1 MNNTEKINDKLLE
14 KIVTQYNSGKSA
26 REVGEALNLSWRK
39 VIYLMNKYGI
49 ARRTRS
55 DAIYLQHN
63 KQIAPYKIKIHLTPD
78 EEKLKGLALG
88 LLWADGY
95 KGNPYTLRA
104 HSADCKVINIL
115 ISFLTLICGVPRQ
128 KIRISFATSEDSNI
142 KRIERFWGVNLKIPL
157 SQFYKTTVFNKRGN
171 NSHKR
176 RRRNAHGVA
185 TLHIHNVK
193 LVKILHKWVNQ
204 YALVAQLVEH
214 MHGKHEV
221 TGSIPVEGSIA
232 SQ

>member
-1 MNNTEKINDKLLE
+1 MTYAEKVIEKIA
-14 KIVTQYNSGKSA
+14 TQYNSGKSA

-49 ARRTRS
+49 ARRSRS

-63 KQIAPYKIKIHLTPD
+63 KQIAPYKIKMHLTDD

-104 HSADCKVINIL
+104 HSADHTIINIL
-115 ISFLTLICGVPRQ
+115 ISFLTLICGVPRE
-128 KIRISFATSEDSNI
+128 KIRISLATSEGRDAKENES
-142 KRIERFWGVNLKIPL
+142 FWSEKLKIPL
-157 SQFYKTTVFNKRGN
+157 SQFYKTTVFQKKGK
-171 NSHKR
+171 NSHNGHHR
-176 RRRNAHGVA
+176 AEHGVA

-193 LVKILHKWVNQ
+193 LVKILHKWINQ
-204 YALVAQLVEH
+204 YALVAQSVEH

-221 TGSIPVEGSIA
+221 IGSIPIEGSIV
-232 SQ
+232 SM

>member
-1 MNNTEKINDKLLE
+1 MTYAEKVIEKIA
-14 KIVTQYNSGKSA
+14 TQYNSGKSA

-49 ARRTRS
+49 ARRSRS

-63 KQIAPYKIKIHLTPD
+63 KQIAPYKIKMHLTDD

-104 HSADCKVINIL
+104 HSADHTIINIL
-115 ISFLTLICGVPRQ
+115 ISFLTLICGVPRE
-128 KIRISFATSEDSNI
+128 KIRISLATSEDRDAKENES
-142 KRIERFWGVNLKIPL
+142 FWSEKLKIPL
-157 SQFYKTTVFNKRGN
+157 SQFYKTTVFQKKGK
-171 NSHKR
+171 NSHNGHR
-176 RRRNAHGVA
+176 RAEHGVA

-193 LVKILHKWVNQ
+193 LVKILHKWINQ
-204 YALVAQLVEH
+204 YALVAQSVEH

-221 TGSIPVEGSIA
+221 IGSIPIEGSIV
-232 SQ
+232 SM

>member
-1 MNNTEKINDKLLE
+1 MTYTEKIVE
-14 KIVTQYNSGKSA
+14 EIATQYNSGKSA
-26 REVGEALNLSWRK
+26 REVGEVLNLSWRK

-49 ARRTRS
+49 ARRNRS

-63 KQIAPYKIKIHLTPD
+63 KHIAPYKIKVHLTPD

-104 HSADCKVINIL
+104 HSTDPKIINIL
-115 ISFLTLICGVPRQ
+115 ISFLTLICGVPRK
-128 KIRISFATSEDSNI
+128 KIRISLATSDDRDI
-142 KRIERFWGVNLKIPL
+142 KHIEGFWNEELKIPL
-157 SQFYKTTVFNKRGN
+157 SQFYKTTVFERRGDN
-171 NSHKR
+171 IHKR
-176 RRRNAHGVA
+176 QRRAERGVA

-193 LVKILHKWVNQ
+193 LVKILHAWVNQ
-204 YALVAQLVEH
+204 YALVAQSVEH

-221 TGSIPVEGSIA
+221 IGSIPIEGSTVNA
-232 SQ
+232 

>member
-1 MNNTEKINDKLLE
+1 MNPIDNIIEKIAD
-14 KIVTQYNSGKSA
+14 QYTSGKSA
-26 REVGEALNLSWRK
+26 REVGEALGLSWRK
-39 VIYLMNKYGI
+39 VIYLMNKHGI

-63 KQIAPYKIKIHLTPD
+63 KQIAPYKINSYLTSD

-104 HSADCKVINIL
+104 HSSNPVVINIL
-115 ISFLTLICGVPRQ
+115 ISFLILICGVLRN
-128 KIRISFATSEDSNI
+128 KIRISVATSNGCDTKEIEKYWSQKLNI
-142 KRIERFWGVNLKIPL
+142 PTP
-157 SQFYKTTVFNKRGN
+157 QFYKTTVFASSGKN
-171 NSHKR
+171 NHDR
-176 RRRNAHGVA
+176 RRRAEYGVA

-193 LVKILHKWVNQ
+193 LVKILHTWINQ
-204 YALVAQLVEH
+204 YALVAQSVEH

-221 TGSIPVEGSIA
+221 IGSIPIEGSIA
-232 SQ
+232 NV

>member
-1 MNNTEKINDKLLE
+1 MSHAEKTIE
-14 KIVTQYNSGKSA
+14 SIATQYNSGKSA

-63 KQIAPYKIKIHLTPD
+63 KQIAPYKIKINLTAG

-104 HSADCKVINIL
+104 HSADYTIINIL
-115 ISFLTLICGVPRQ
+115 ISFLTLICGVPRE
-128 KIRISFATSEDSNI
+128 KIRISLATSEEPDV
-142 KRIERFWGVNLKIPL
+142 KQMECFWSESLKIPL
-157 SQFYKTTVFNKRGN
+157 SQFYKTTVLN
-171 NSHKR
+171 NREKGSHKR
-176 RRRNAHGVA
+176 RRRAAHGVA

-193 LVKILHKWVNQ
+193 LVKILHKWVSQ
-204 YALVAQLVEH
+204 YALVAQSVEH

-221 TGSIPVEGSIA
+221 IGSIPIEGSIA
-232 SQ
+232 SA

>member
-1 MNNTEKINDKLLE
+1 MSYTEKIVE
-14 KIVTQYNSGKSA
+14 KIATQYNAGKSA
-26 REVGEALNLSWRK
+26 REVGEALDISWRK

-55 DAIYLQHN
+55 DASYLQHN
-63 KQIAPYKIKIHLTPD
+63 KQIAPYKIKVHLSGD

-104 HSADCKVINIL
+104 HSADDTIINIL
-115 ISFLTLICGVPRQ
+115 ISFLILICGVPRE
-128 KIRISFATSEDSNI
+128 KIRISLATSDERDV
-142 KRIERFWGVNLKIPL
+142 KQIERWWSEKLKISL
-157 SQFYKTTVFNKRGN
+157 SQFYKTTVFKKREKD
-171 NSHKR
+171 SHKR
-176 RRRNAHGVA
+176 RRRAAHGVA

-193 LVKILHKWVNQ
+193 LVKILHNWINQ
-204 YALVAQLVEH
+204 YALVAQTVEH

-221 TGSIPVEGSIA
+221 IGSIPIEGSIA
-232 SQ
+232 SA